1 MRNMAED
8 KPVVIQER
16 IDQVLREEFEKL
28 LREHEDDILLEILIN
43 NELDKHSL
51 EDLVEI
57 LPEV

>member
-1 MRNMAED
+1 MAED